1 MLPVAHV
8 SPLHTT
14 WPAKVGLLSVTQH
27 VCCRCICDLQPH
39 TMDAEGC
46 QMLNN
51 FAELVVR
58 ELERDQVYHQQLKE
72 ADMSHSQVC
81 PAALTWVH
89 CTASAGQ
96 RPAATRH

>member
-1 MLPVAHV
+1 MLPVAHAC
-8 SPLHTT
+8 PLHTSL
-14 WPAKVGLLSVTQH
+14 ARLLSVTQH

-39 TMDAEGC
+39 VMDAEGC

-72 ADMSHSQVC
+72 ADMSHQQVC
-81 PAALTWVH
+81 HAAVTWVH
-89 CTASAGQ
+89 CTGLAGQ
-96 RPAATRH
+96 RPAAARR